1 MYQFMYCESRASS
14 IDKPVPACMD
24 VALTETSITISIL
37 RRAKIYFKIARD
49 IKV

>member
-24 VALTETSITISIL
+24 VALIETSITISIL
-37 RRAKIYFKIARD
+37 RQVKIYFKIARD